1 MQSADYRRQLSDSPL
16 TSKGSGNSDHTV
28 LRGFFIDK
36 GDIMTTILTAVL
48 ISIILGIVGFII
60 GYVLSKKANQTKIRE
75 ADEKAGKILSDA
87 AKEAETL
94 KRVSIL
100 ETKEEIAKENSKF
113 EKMMRDRKSQI
124 KKRDIEISERE
135 KDLNKKN
142 DLINKKEKELLQ
154 RQREILLKE
163 KTVRA
168 KNDRLSGIIEEENK
182 KLEQIAQ
189 LSKDDALNI
198 LMENLK
204 TEAKLKAANTIK
216 TIKEEALQ
224 KANKEAQE
232 ILSLAIQRCAT
243 DHVVE
248 STVSVVALPND
259 EMKGRIIGREGRNI
273 RTFENATGIEVII
286 DDTPEAVTLSGF
298 DPIRREIARLSLTK
312 LIADGRIHPTRIEEV
327 VEKTKKEM
335 DESIRNTGEET
346 LLELNISNMHSEL
359 VKLIGRLKYRTSYG
373 QNVLQHAK
381 EVAYLTQLM
390 ADELEIDSTL
400 AKRAGLLHDIGKA
413 VDQNIEGTHTHI
425 GAELARKYGEDRI
438 VINSIE
444 SHHEDVEADSIISVL
459 VSAADSIS
467 GARPGARRETL
478 EAYIERL
485 EKLEEIANSF
495 NGVDKGYAIQAGRE
509 IRVIV
514 IPEEISDA
522 EAEELANQISG
533 RIEKEL
539 KYPGQIK
546 VTVVRETRSISY
558 AK

>member
-1 MQSADYRRQLSDSPL
+1 MSP
-16 TSKGSGNSDHTV
+16 
-28 LRGFFIDK
+28 
-36 GDIMTTILTAVL
+36 TILTAIL

-60 GYVLSKKANQTKIRE
+60 GYALSKKANQTKIRE
-75 ADEKAGKILSDA
+75 TDEKAKKITQDA
-87 AKEAETL
+87 LKEAETL
-94 KRVSIL
+94 KRVSLL
-100 ETKEEIAKENSKF
+100 ETKEEIAKENGQF
-113 EKMMRDRKSQI
+113 EKIIRDRKSQV
-124 KKRDIEISERE
+124 KKREIDVQEKE
-135 KDLNKKN
+135 KDLAKKN

-168 KNDRLSGIIEEENK
+168 KNERLSGIIEEENK
-182 KLEQIAQ
+182 KLEHIAQ
-189 LSKDDALNI
+189 MSKEDAMKI
-198 LMENLK
+198 LMENLE

-216 TIKEEALQ
+216 NIKENALQ
-224 KANKEAQE
+224 TANKEAKE

-248 STVSVVALPND
+248 STVSVVSLPND

-298 DPIRREIARLSLTK
+298 DPIRREIARLSLSK

-335 DESIRNTGEET
+335 DENIKNIGEET
-346 LLELNISNMHSEL
+346 LLELNISNMHTEL
-359 VKLIGRLKYRTSYG
+359 IKLIGRLKYRTSYG

-390 ADELEIDSTL
+390 ADELEIDSSL
-400 AKRAGLLHDIGKA
+400 AKRSGLLHDIGKA

-425 GAELARKYGEDRI
+425 GAELARKYGEDPI
-438 VINSIE
+438 VVNSIE
-444 SHHEDVEADSIISVL
+444 SHHEDVEADSVISVL

-485 EKLEEIANSF
+485 DKLEEIANSF
-495 NGVDKGYAIQAGRE
+495 NGVEKGYAIQAGRE

-522 EAEELANQISG
+522 EAEEMANQISS

-546 VTVVRETRSISY
+546 ITVVRETRSISY

>member
-1 MQSADYRRQLSDSPL
+1 
-16 TSKGSGNSDHTV
+16 
-28 LRGFFIDK
+28 
-36 GDIMTTILTAVL
+36 MTTILTAVL

-124 KKRDIEISERE
+124 KKRDIEISEKE